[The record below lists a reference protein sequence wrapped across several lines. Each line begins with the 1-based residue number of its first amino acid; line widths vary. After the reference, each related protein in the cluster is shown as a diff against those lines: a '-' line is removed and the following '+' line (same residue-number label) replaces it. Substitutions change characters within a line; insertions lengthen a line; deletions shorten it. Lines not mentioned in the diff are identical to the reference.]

1 MATNSNTV
9 GPPANIPGLPAL
21 PKSLSGL
28 LNVSS
33 GTWRET
39 GRIHAMKTMIQDD
52 YSRANGRGRDPK
64 DKRALKPPPGNL
76 DAALAILRKEMVG
89 LRQLDMSLLCQLWSL
104 NESIQEYKSMCLDSV
119 SVSECA
125 TCENGQED
133 SCPLHQSMNG
143 SQADVFSDLD
153 SELASPRDNSK
164 GDW

>member
-52 YSRANGRGRDPK
+52 YSRSNGRGRDPK
-64 DKRALKPPPGNL
+64 DRKKALKPPPGNL

-104 NESIQEYKSMCLDSV
+104 NESIQDYKNMCLDST
-119 SVSECA
+119 SVSECGS
-125 TCENGQED
+125 CENGQEE
-133 SCPLHQSMNG
+133 SCPHHGLVNG
-143 SQADVFSDLD
+143 RHADFSDLD
-153 SELASPRDNSK
+153 SELASPPETSK
-164 GDW
+164 SDW

>member
-1 MATNSNTV
+1 MATNSSTV

-39 GRIHAMKTMIQDD
+39 GRIHAMKTMIQAD
-52 YSRANGRGRDPK
+52 YSRANGRGKDTK
-64 DKRALKPPPGNL
+64 DKKSLKAPPGNL

-104 NESIQEYKSMCLDSV
+104 NESIQEFKSMCLDSG
-119 SVSECA
+119 SVSECPS
-125 TCENGQED
+125 CENGLED
-133 SCPLHQSMNG
+133 SCPHYHSING
-143 SQADVFSDLD
+143 SHADVFSDLD
-153 SELASPRDNSK
+153 SELASPSHSE
-164 GDW
+164 W